1 MPIATPAS
9 AAPRTG
15 AAPSPHEKALRLP
28 PPRLLE
34 DVRFDERLWVR
45 VGMDS
50 SLAGIARFNG
60 WRRRGVPAC
69 SSLRGA
75 SATKQSS
82 PANLDCFATL
92 AMTITT
98 RSKAPAI
105 AGPAA
110 ALRPGS

>member
-34 DVRFDERLWVR
+34 DVRFEVRLWVR

-60 WRRRGVPAC
+60 WRRRGVPIASGSKPPLDAWRQTPFDGSCGAC
-69 SSLRGA
+69 
-75 SATKQSS
+75 
-82 PANLDCFATL
+82 
-92 AMTITT
+92 
-98 RSKAPAI
+98 
-105 AGPAA
+105 AG
-110 ALRPGS
+110 GGVST